1 MRRIRKVGFI
11 YRYTPTA
18 SAASAAVHLTV
29 ETLEC
34 AGTFCSSVSDIP
46 SSYYFNSESAVA
58 STAGQSNMAEENSK
72 LREALRRLHTQSTT
86 DKSKLEMLT
95 EKCDK
100 DEQELITLREY
111 QEHTEAEV
119 QELREI
125 VDSAASYEAMIE
137 SLTERNL
144 ELSQS
149 AQQLESTVR

>member
-1 MRRIRKVGFI
+1 MATYNGCVTSLSHTYHLISGN
-11 YRYTPTA
+11 TSA
-18 SAASAAVHLTV
+18 SA
-29 ETLEC
+29 
-34 AGTFCSSVSDIP
+34 
-46 SSYYFNSESAVA
+46 
-58 STAGQSNMAEENSK
+58 AGQSNIAEENSK

-95 EKCDK
+95 EKCEM

-111 QEHTEAEV
+111 QEHTAAEV
-119 QELREI
+119 LELREI

>member
-1 MRRIRKVGFI
+1 VAT
-11 YRYTPTA
+11 YNVCPTSLSHTYHLISESTSA
-18 SAASAAVHLTV
+18 SA
-29 ETLEC
+29 
-34 AGTFCSSVSDIP
+34 G
-46 SSYYFNSESAVA
+46 
-58 STAGQSNMAEENSK
+58 GQSNIAEENSK

-86 DKSKLEMLT
+86 DKSKLEMLMD
-95 EKCDK
+95 KCEN

-111 QEHTEAEV
+111 QEHTAAEV
-119 QELREI
+119 LELREI

>member
-1 MRRIRKVGFI
+1 
-11 YRYTPTA
+11 
-18 SAASAAVHLTV
+18 
-29 ETLEC
+29 
-34 AGTFCSSVSDIP
+34 VSDIP
-46 SSYYFNSESAVA
+46 LSLHTISESSAA
-58 STAGQSNMAEENSK
+58 PSAGQSNIAEENSK

-95 EKCDK
+95 AKCEK

-111 QEHTEAEV
+111 QEHTAAEV
-119 QELREI
+119 LELREI